1 MDLSLDEIIA
11 KKKSPGPKIRKGFV
25 TKRNNNPEIQRQNNQ
40 HQLLD
45 ARNRIIQKN
54 RHKIKDARDKIVEK
68 NRTTDARIHLIKKAK
83 SSIPHLKPQR
93 KSFPPAVTRRPPHPK
108 AANFPIQKP
117 RGYVD
122 YDNMERQEEAEIA
135 GLRRTIENDLLRPPR
150 SAFPEMPF
158 RDRRKEVEPFDIYNV
173 QRRSHPIDK
182 PMPPRGNMMDVD
194 MDVDFPLDIHRSV
207 RNRDQ
212 DPIEYSHLSLDMK
225 NRLQNPPDV
234 FGGSH
239 GIFSNPLKKT
249 ISVNDGFPQG
259 YRIVVSNLHNSV
271 TESDIKELFQ
281 EIGDL
286 SDARLVRTGVAEVI
300 FKREKDA
307 MKAVEVYH
315 NRQLD
320 SLPMKCLLVKPRA
333 SDHPTAPALSSRY

>member
-1 MDLSLDEIIA
+1 M
-11 KKKSPGPKIRKGFV
+11 
-25 TKRNNNPEIQRQNNQ
+25 TKPQTHRLKTQ
-40 HQLLD
+40 HQPLD

-68 NRTTDARIHLIKKAK
+68 TRNGGDARFRLIKKAK
-83 SSIPHLKPQR
+83 SIPQPHINKVR
-93 KSFPPAVTRRPPHPK
+93 KSFPPVAARRHPAPPKVSSFLP
-108 AANFPIQKP
+108 KP
-117 RGYVD
+117 RPGYID
-122 YDNMERQEEAEIA
+122 YDNMERQEKEEIA
-135 GLRRTIENDLLRPPR
+135 GLRRTIQNDLIRPPR

-158 RDRRKEVEPFDIYNV
+158 RDRRIEVEPFDIYNG
-173 QRRSHPIDK
+173 QRRSLGDK
-182 PMPPRGNMMDVD
+182 NVSSRNMMDVD

-212 DPIEYSHLSLDMK
+212 DPIEYSHLSHDMK

-249 ISVNDGFPQG
+249 ISMNDSYPHG
-259 YRIVVSNLHNSV
+259 YRIVVSNLHSSV

-281 EIGDL
+281 EVGDL

-307 MKAVEVYH
+307 LKAVEVYH

-320 SLPMKCLLVKPRA
+320 SLPMKCLLVNPRA